1 MNYRNVIFVILNC
14 FAIYGNAHMAQKS
27 VNNRAD
33 DSNPFLDIAMT
44 FLQETLAN
52 QNSGRAGDSS
62 GNGFAGI
69 AQLIGNLVQQDGSPK
84 SNGGIGA
91 AQILSGIGQL
101 INANSGRN
109 GGNSGFDP
117 SIIGNVIEMFTSN
130 AGGDEDEQP
139 SVKRRRRSNSASQD
153 NGIGLETVLNIASAF
168 MGNSN
173 DIDGHASKSNEGLM
187 SLLPMAIQAINSFVG
202 PDGEK
207 LHAKH
212 KDHQWVLPP
221 FLERI
226 HVMWDHFSNSE
237 LAEAL
242 WEKSGVN
249 TIFKVRKNAIIQ
261 HFNM

>member
-1 MNYRNVIFVILNC
+1 MNYRNVIFVILIC
-14 FAIYGNAHMAQKS
+14 FAIYANAHTGQKS
-27 VNNRAD
+27 AVIQAEE
-33 DSNPFLDIAMT
+33 SNPFLDIAMT

-52 QNSGRAGDSS
+52 QNSGRGGGGGGDSN

-69 AQLIGNLVQQDGSPK
+69 AQLIGSLVQQDGSSK
-84 SNGGIGA
+84 SNGGMGA
-91 AQILSGIGQL
+91 AQILSGISQL

-109 GGNSGFDP
+109 GGNSNSAIDP

-130 AGGDEDEQP
+130 AGADEDEQ
-139 SVKRRRRSNSASQD
+139 SNVKRRRRSNSASQD
-153 NGIGLETVLNIASAF
+153 GIGLDTILEFASAF

-173 DIDGHASKSNEGLM
+173 DVDGQASKSNEGLI
-187 SLLPMAIQAINSFVG
+187 SLLPMALQAINSFVG

-207 LHAKH
+207 VHAKH

-249 TIFKVRKNAIIQ
+249 TIFKVRKSN
-261 HFNM
+261 F